1 VNNKHAG
8 QQSLSAGAELQLD
21 RDSGEIFACNETA
34 RLLLPAAGLIGGD
47 WREMLGLDASSYTP
61 LATVIKS
68 GLRAALPP
76 LLLRPPGGSETVV
89 GGYLYPHA
97 NDKRRGMTLLLFR
110 LVQDEELEFIQTM
123 APGDVVVVLG
133 VEPAHP
139 AAVPDGAATA
149 RIMMDVYASL
159 QQIVPVAE
167 DVALP
172 RGATIA
178 LLLRQLP
185 VEQALDIGRAVLS
198 HLGPLLATQLR
209 ARIGL
214 ARRETGSPLATTVA
228 ANSALT
234 SLQFSD
240 PGEFIAVASESD
252 QAVLAVGTTSSDGL
266 FSAAVDSVEQYAYL
280 AGLLR
285 LKVDA
290 KRSMDYLEA
299 VVAHTLAQP
308 GVAAVSVY
316 RRDHK
321 SGFRF
326 VTAAVDS
333 DEQVQPVAEKDLP
346 RAVRRCKFNSEEMMQ
361 CDLLSATE
369 ADCAILPLKTADN
382 LLGCLLLYSPGPGSR
397 EAGPFAPGVAAM
409 HYLATSLLRYADWRD
424 SDAQAPVLQRP
435 TLPPEEELEGYVADN
450 MEGAIDQAVFLARV
464 DVPVAVI
471 GPRGTGKLYVA
482 RIIHQEWGGAPED
495 LVAIDC
501 RAFRSR
507 KEALKRIARELEHCE
522 GKTLVFKSPHLMH
535 SDAQLKLARQ
545 ISSRV
550 LADSQPPRYL
560 PRARFVALLPDTME
574 HLLRFGG
581 LNEKLAS
588 VFAGYPV
595 RVPPIRDRKRA
606 VLRWAHKILA
616 QEAGRRDRRI
626 SGFTPDAEQA
636 MLQHDWPGNISE
648 MRQCICA
655 ALDKSDKEWVTPV
668 DIGLFKGLSV
678 EPTAAPPGE
687 HPFLQSVMEPRREE
701 VVYSASPLED
711 LRVALGESLHSMLEN
726 NAVKPLGAWL
736 EDELVLA
743 VCDRFQGNKRAA
755 AELLHTKPRNIGR
768 WLPAIEARN
777 QERNASLLWQAPRQL
792 VRQWVLEAAVSEQA
806 PQQLLQGMLLS
817 HIQRQCHGVSTADR
831 ARIMGMSTPTY
842 LKRLRELSGEQTD
855 EEQQ

>member
-1 VNNKHAG
+1 MNKKRAA
-8 QQSLSAGAELQLD
+8 QQSISGAAELQLD
-21 RDSGEIFACNETA
+21 RDSGEIVACNEAA

-47 WREMLGLDASSYTP
+47 WREVLGLDASSYTP
-61 LATVIKS
+61 LATVIRS

-76 LLLRPPGGSETVV
+76 MLLRPPGGTETVV

-97 NDKRRGMTLLLFR
+97 SDSRRGMTLLLFR
-110 LVQDEELEFIQTM
+110 LVQDEELAFIHTM
-123 APGDVVVVLG
+123 APGDVVAVLG

-167 DVALP
+167 DVTLP

-185 VEQALDIGRAVLS
+185 VEQALDIGRAILS
-198 HLGPLLATQLR
+198 HLGPLLATQQR

-214 ARRETGSPLATTVA
+214 ARREDGSPLATTVA
-228 ANSALT
+228 ANCALT

-252 QAVLAVGTTSSDGL
+252 RAVLAVGATSSDGL
-266 FSAAVDSVEQYAYL
+266 FSAAVDSAEQYAYL
-280 AGLLR
+280 SGLLR
-285 LKVDA
+285 MKADA
-290 KRSMDYLEA
+290 KRSRDYLEA
-299 VVAHTLAQP
+299 VVAHTLGQS
-308 GVAAVSVY
+308 GVAAASVY

-326 VTAAVDS
+326 VTAALGS
-333 DEQVQPVAEKDLP
+333 GEQVQLVAEKELP
-346 RAVRRCKFNSEEMMQ
+346 RAMRRCKFNSEAMMQ
-361 CDLLSATE
+361 RDVLPAAE
-369 ADCAILPLKTADN
+369 PDCAIYPLKTADT
-382 LLGCLLLYSPGPGSR
+382 LLGCLLLYSP
-397 EAGPFAPGVAAM
+397 AGGTHSTTTFAPGVAAM
-409 HYLATSLLRYADWRD
+409 HYLATALSRYADWRD

-482 RIIHQEWGGAPED
+482 RVIHQEWGGAPEN
-495 LVAIDC
+495 LLAIDC

-507 KEALKRIARELEHCE
+507 KEALKRIAVELERCE

-535 SDAQLKLARQ
+535 GDAQLKLARQ

-678 EPTAAPPGE
+678 APAAQTPGDP
-687 HPFLQSVMEPRREE
+687 PFLRSVMEPRRDE

-726 NAVKPLGAWL
+726 QAIKPLGAWL

-743 VCDRFQGNKRAA
+743 VCERFQGNKRAA
-755 AELLHTKPRNIGR
+755 AELLHTRPRNIGR

-777 QERNASLLWQAPRQL
+777 EERNASLLWQSPRQL
-792 VRQWVLEAAVSEQA
+792 VRQWVLEAAVSEQS

-817 HIQRQCHGVSTADR
+817 HIQRQCDGVSTADR

-842 LKRLRELSGEQTD
+842 LKRFKELSDTQAQ
-855 EEQQ
+855 EEKQ

>member
-1 VNNKHAG
+1 MKGKRAL
-8 QQSLSAGAELQLD
+8 QQSLSGAAEIQLD
-21 RDSGEIFACNETA
+21 RDSGEIFACNEAA
-34 RLLLPAAGLIGGD
+34 RLLLPGNSLIGGD
-47 WREMLGLDASSYTP
+47 WRDLLGLDASSGTP

-76 LLLRPPGGSETVV
+76 LLLRPPGGQETVV
-89 GGYLYPHA
+89 GGYLYPHV
-97 NDKRRGMTLLLFR
+97 NGERRGMTLLLFR
-110 LVQDEELEFIQTM
+110 LVQDEELEFINSM

-139 AAVPDGAATA
+139 AAVPDSAATA
-149 RIMMDVYASL
+149 RIMMDVHAGL
-159 QQIVPVAE
+159 QQIVPLAE

-172 RGATIA
+172 RGSTIA

-185 VEQALDIGRAVLS
+185 VEQALDIGRAILS

-214 ARRETGSPLATTVA
+214 ARREDGSPLATTVA
-228 ANSALT
+228 ANAALT

-252 QAVLAVGTTSSDGL
+252 QAALAVGTASSDGL

-280 AGLLR
+280 SGLLH

-290 KRSMDYLEA
+290 KRSRDYLDA

-321 SGFRF
+321 DAFHF
-326 VTAAVDS
+326 VTAAADGS
-333 DEQVQPVAEKDLP
+333 AERPQLVPERELP
-346 RAVRRCKFNSEEMMQ
+346 RAMRRCKFNSEEMMRR
-361 CDLLSATE
+361 DVLAATGP
-369 ADCAILPLKTADN
+369 DCTIFPLKTADS
-382 LLGCLLLYSPGPGSR
+382 LLGCLLLYRPADEAPGG
-397 EAGPFAPGVAAM
+397 APFAPGVAAM
-409 HYLATSLLRYADWRD
+409 HYLATTLSRYADWRD

-507 KEALKRIARELEHCE
+507 KEALKRIAVELERCE

-668 DIGLFKGLSV
+668 DIGLFKGLSI
-678 EPTAAPPGE
+678 ESAASAAE

-701 VVYSASPLED
+701 AVYSASPLED

-726 NAVKPLGAWL
+726 NAIKPLGAWL

-777 QERNASLLWQAPRQL
+777 QERNASLLWQSPRQL
-792 VRQWVLEAAVSEQA
+792 VRQWVLEAAVSEES
-806 PQQLLQGMLLS
+806 PQRLLQAMLLS
-817 HIQRQCHGVSTADR
+817 HIQRQCDGVSAADR

-842 LKRLRELSGEQTD
+842 LKRLRELSGAQTD
-855 EEQQ
+855 EEKQ